1 MSDDRL
7 TTTPA
12 PETTTA
18 PPQPAPETERRSEE
32 PEIDLDD
39 LEEGSPEGEEPD
51 NEEVEI
57 DVDGKTHRIPA
68 ALKDKFLM
76 QADYTK
82 KTQEVAE
89 QRRQLEQQSKDFQ
102 AQQKALQSHV
112 AEVSKLV
119 AIDEQLANYDKVDW
133 IALNRQDPVKAQE
146 LHFQRQALE
155 RQRNELGG
163 KLANEWQERVNREQ
177 QQFAKQY
184 EQGLAVITKAIP
196 DWSQS
201 YADKLTDYATKH
213 YGASKEQ
220 LRDIQLM
227 NPGLVVILDRAMK
240 FDQLLEKQRKRAQ
253 NLLPETPPQPVTT
266 VGTRRSP
273 ATSEPRDSDDIDTWM
288 KKRNAQVLKRRAL
301 GLR

>member
-1 MSDDRL
+1 MADDRQS
-7 TTTPA
+7 TPA
-12 PETTTA
+12 PDATPA
-18 PPQPAPETERRSEE
+18 PPQPASE
-32 PEIDLDD
+32 PERDDEQELDPDL
-39 LEEGSPEGEEPD
+39 LEEDSPEGEQAED
-51 NEEVEI
+51 EEAEI
-57 DVDGKTHRIPA
+57 EIDGKTHRIPA

-82 KTQEVAE
+82 KTQTLAE
-89 QRRQLEQQSKDFQ
+89 ERRQLEQQAKDFQ

-112 AEVSKLV
+112 AEVSRLV
-119 AIDEQLANYDKVDW
+119 AIDEQLANYDRVDW

-177 QQFAKQY
+177 QDFAKRY

-201 YADKLTDYATKH
+201 YADKLTNYAVEK
-213 YGASKEQ
+213 YGTSKEQ

-227 NPGLVVILDRAMK
+227 NPGLVVVLDRAMK
-240 FDQLLEKQRKRAQ
+240 FDQLVEKQKRRAQ
-253 NLLPETPPQPVTT
+253 NLLAETPPPQPVTT
-266 VGTRRSP
+266 VGRHRSP
-273 ATSEPRDSDDIDTWM
+273 ATPEPRDSDPPDVWLR
-288 KKRNAQVLKRRAL
+288 KRNAQVARRMKT

>member
-1 MSDDRL
+1 MADDRQS
-7 TTTPA
+7 TPA
-12 PETTTA
+12 PETTPA

-76 QADYTK
+76 QQDYTK
-82 KTQEVAE
+82 KTQTLAE
-89 QRRQLEQQSKDFQ
+89 ERRQLEQQAKDFQ

-119 AIDEQLANYDKVDW
+119 AIDEQLAYFDKIDW
-133 IALNRQDPVKAQE
+133 IALHRQNSNQAQE
-146 LHFQRQALE
+146 LQFQRQALE

-163 KLANEWQERVNREQ
+163 KLANEWQERVTREQ
-177 QQFAKQY
+177 QQFARQY

-201 YADKLTDYATKH
+201 YADKLTSYATEK

-227 NPGLVVILDRAMK
+227 NPGLVVVLDRAMK
-240 FDQLLEKQRKRAQ
+240 FDQLLEKQRARAK
-253 NLLPETPPQPVTT
+253 NALAPEAPPQPVTT

-273 ATSEPRDSDDIDTWM
+273 ATSEPRDSDDIETWM
-288 KKRNAQVLKRRAL
+288 KKRNAQVLKRRQL